1 MIVIILAIVLPLTL
15 GGGGDNP
22 NPPQPPNPPLP
33 GGESNPYLSVPGSM
47 MSSASGGM
55 IMGQLSAN
63 ISKIFDFN
71 QYALENIVPKGFLEL
86 MEKDTAV
93 NVSQKGVDWRNKDFF
108 GTNNKITNNLN
119 YVIDSPDY
127 RMLRLMMTDANS
139 TRFSIPDSMVNMP
152 QGNPTM
158 RLEMQG
164 VTFS

>member
-152 QGNPTM
+152 GVNPTM